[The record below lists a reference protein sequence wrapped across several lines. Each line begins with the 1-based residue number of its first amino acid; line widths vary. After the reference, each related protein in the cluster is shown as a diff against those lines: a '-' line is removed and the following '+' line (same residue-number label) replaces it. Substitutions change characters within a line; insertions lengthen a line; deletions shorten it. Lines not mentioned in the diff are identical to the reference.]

1 MERRSDLTPPRKVA
15 AERSGWAF
23 PLRLHLSVIIVGLLA
38 CTALPL
44 VWMAYTQGKV
54 TALAAAESQM
64 RQLGLRTIE
73 DYRNVFSS
81 GYAAIETTAVVPQML
96 TPPPADLPAKRDLL
110 LRILRSSHRI
120 DGVYAGYPD
129 GTYIQAVS
137 IAANSA
143 WRDAIGAPPH
153 AAYAVRTISRVIGIP
168 VTTWT
173 FFDNNA
179 RPLAQRADRDD
190 IFDPRS
196 RPWYHAALQ
205 EGRTTAVG
213 PYISAATNYLTLTFA
228 TPAAGQDRVVIGA
241 DVMLVTLGEVVDIGT
256 VSRQAH
262 GYVFD
267 DSGGLIV
274 HSDSAVMTKLRDRI
288 RRGKEL
294 SAAEMAEA
302 DPTIPAVTNIA
313 QNRQLPDGE
322 VVRFTATGH
331 QYLAQ
336 SFHADIAGL
345 LKDYTI
351 VIAAPLDDLIGPV
364 ERTLRRNLAAAAA
377 FLAAGAIAAIIISRL
392 ISRSLYALADEARQ
406 LGNLEF
412 RKSRVA
418 RSWIS
423 EVNALAKALGSA
435 RDAIWTFSLYV
446 PRELVRRI
454 VIAGQSAISSASRQE
469 ITVLFTDIRD
479 FTTISEQHSPEEV
492 VALLSTYFETL
503 NMIVERHGGTIA
515 QYIGD
520 SVFAMWNA
528 PVRDERHIENG
539 CRCALSMKL
548 AIDAMN
554 AENRAAGRPELITR
568 FGLHTGPA
576 VVGSVGAET
585 RRQYTAIGDTVNIAS
600 RLEGLNRDYGTSI
613 LVSSAIRD
621 AVEESFDF
629 AFIGTVSVRG
639 RKGQTEIYELR
650 E

>member
-1 MERRSDLTPPRKVA
+1 MEHRATPSPATETTRPSD
-15 AERSGWAF
+15 WAF

-54 TALAAAESQM
+54 TALSAGEAQM

-73 DYRNVFSS
+73 DYRNVFSG
-81 GYAAIETTAVVPQML
+81 GYAAIETTSAVPQML
-96 TPPPADLPAKRDLL
+96 TPPPQDLLAKHNLL
-110 LRILRSSHRI
+110 LRLLKSSFRI
-120 DGVYAGYPD
+120 DGIYAGYAD
-129 GTYIQAVS
+129 GTYVQAIS
-137 IAANSA
+137 IGTNSA
-143 WRDAIGAPPH
+143 WRDTLNTPSGA
-153 AAYAVRTISRVIGIP
+153 AFAVRTITKVIGIP

-173 FFDNNA
+173 FFDKDT
-179 RPLAQRADRDD
+179 RPLARRADRDD
-190 IFDPRS
+190 VFDPRF
-196 RPWYHAALQ
+196 RPWYKAALS
-205 EGRTTAVG
+205 EGRTTSVG

-228 TPAAGQDRVVIGA
+228 TPAVGQDRVVIGA
-241 DVMLVTLGEVVDIGT
+241 DVMLVSLGEVVDIGT
-256 VSRQAH
+256 VSKQAH

-267 DSGGLIV
+267 NTGRLIV
-274 HSDSAVMTKLRDRI
+274 HSDPAVMTKLRDRI
-288 RRGKEL
+288 RRGMVL
-294 SAAEMAEA
+294 SAADAVDA
-302 DPTIPAVTNIA
+302 DPAIPAVTNLA
-313 QNRQLPDGE
+313 QDSRVPDGE
-322 VVRFTATGH
+322 VVRFAVNGRE
-331 QYLAQ
+331 YLAQ
-336 SFHADIAGL
+336 SFHAEIAGL
-345 LKDYTI
+345 LKDYTVI
-351 VIAAPLDDLIGPV
+351 IAAPLDELIGPV

-412 RKSRVA
+412 KQSRVS

-435 RDAIWTFSLYV
+435 RDAIRTFSLYV

-454 VIAGQSAISSASRQE
+454 VIAGQSAIGSASRQE
-469 ITVLFTDIRD
+469 ITVLFTDIRE
-479 FTTISEQHSPEEV
+479 FTTISERHSPEEV

-503 NMIVERHGGTIA
+503 NMIVERHGGTIV

-520 SVFAMWNA
+520 SIFAMWNA
-528 PVRDERHIENG
+528 PVHDERHVENA
-539 CRCALSMKL
+539 CRCALSVK
-548 AIDAMN
+548 AAVDAMN
-554 AENRAAGRPELITR
+554 AASHAAGRPELITR

-621 AVEESFDF
+621 AVEESFNF
-629 AFIGTVSVRG
+629 ISIGTVSVRG
-639 RKGQTEIYELR
+639 RTGQTELYELR
-650 E
+650 G